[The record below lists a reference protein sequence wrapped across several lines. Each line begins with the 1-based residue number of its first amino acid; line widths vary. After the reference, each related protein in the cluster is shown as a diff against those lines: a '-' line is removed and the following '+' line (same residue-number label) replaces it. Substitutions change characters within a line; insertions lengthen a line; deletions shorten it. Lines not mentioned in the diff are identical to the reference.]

1 MLERFIIFNAPVDE
15 DSFLITPAIVITRA
29 RHEDGLTP
37 APACMI
43 MVQWLCWGFA
53 LSINFTPKTRP

>member
-1 MLERFIIFNAPVDE
+1 MLERVVIFNAPVDE

-29 RHEDGLTP
+29 RHEDELTP

-43 MVQWLCWGFA
+43 MVILALLGLC
-53 LSINFTPKTRP
+53 PVD